1 MALWDGRFSNE
12 PAQEMV
18 LVSESMGIDLQMW
31 REDIEGSKAHARM
44 LADVGLQ
51 DFAINGET
59 GYAID
64 EEDKEGFITTI
75 VELLSDERRRAYL
88 AANARQLVVEKCDR
102 DILSKR
108 WSDILNDLRN

>member
-1 MALWDGRFSNE
+1 MAMRTVPVVSN
-12 PAQEMV
+12 V
-18 LVSESMGIDLQMW
+18 GDL
-31 REDIEGSKAHARM
+31 R
-44 LADVGLQ
+44 